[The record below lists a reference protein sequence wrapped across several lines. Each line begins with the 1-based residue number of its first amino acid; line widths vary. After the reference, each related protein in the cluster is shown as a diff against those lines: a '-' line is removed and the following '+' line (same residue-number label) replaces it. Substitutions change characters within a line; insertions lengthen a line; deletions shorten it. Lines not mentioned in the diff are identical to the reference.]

1 MTREEFNR
9 YLKEWQV
16 WRLDPERK
24 LPNKFLHRDRRRAYE
39 VFNDTFFTGEAN
51 ACGPVVKSGPVVAT
65 IDSGVGAF
73 KSTAASQWS
82 TVDMV
87 SKKEKRFFSM
97 PFQVLRSHDGTV
109 RGLIFDR
116 SGFKAQVNHAKWL
129 AHNPDLVVKM
139 IQRSQRRKRCIT
151 DSALFL

>member
-9 YLKEWQV
+9 YLKDWQV
-16 WRLDPERK
+16 WRQNPDRK
-24 LPNKFLHRDRRRAYE
+24 LPGKLLHKDRRRAYE
-39 VFNDTFFTGEAN
+39 VFNETFFTGEAN
-51 ACGPVVKSGPVVAT
+51 ACGPVIKSGAVVAK
-65 IDSGVGAF
+65 IDSGVDSF

-82 TVDMV
+82 TVDMP
-87 SKKEKRFFSM
+87 SRKEKGIFSS
-97 PFQVLRSHDGTV
+97 PIHVLRSHDGTI
-109 RGLIFDR
+109 RGVTFSR
-116 SGFKAQVNHAKWL
+116 EEFRAQVNHAKWL